1 MGQDFTNAPT
11 LADFQDAQNV
21 YAPNGELIG
30 WDWMLSPY
38 GFFGAMTEFAPI
50 GQSWYH
56 GGSVSMERRFY
67 DGLQFNANYTYSKT
81 IDWIENDLFTSY
93 MNPRRPYN
101 MLDPGQGQGLS
112 GLDHTHKF
120 AVGWLWEIPSPST
133 GSKWG
138 DGIIGGWE
146 LNGTYLAES
155 GQRLTIISRRDLN
168 GDYDTAGD
176 TAWENSAGSAMVGT
190 DVNPVCW
197 DGTSTTIGGC
207 GAANT
212 VGYVPVNANA
222 RYIRGGSGMVSNMG
236 RGTFRAPGINTWN
249 LGLFKNIAVREGM
262 KLQIQIQMWNAFNHP
277 SFGIG
282 NGSVFGTT
290 SAATGFPGY
299 VTPGTGQFLDETIF
313 SGGLGASPFQRII
326 QWGLRLTF

>member
-101 MLDPGQGQGLS
+101 MLDPGSQRVLWFRRLS
-112 GLDHTHKF
+112 P
-120 AVGWLWEIPSPST
+120 W
-133 GSKWG
+133 
-138 DGIIGGWE
+138 
-146 LNGTYLAES
+146 
-155 GQRLTIISRRDLN
+155 
-168 GDYDTAGD
+168 
-176 TAWENSAGSAMVGT
+176 
-190 DVNPVCW
+190 
-197 DGTSTTIGGC
+197 TS
-207 GAANT
+207 
-212 VGYVPVNANA
+212 
-222 RYIRGGSGMVSNMG
+222 SQ
-236 RGTFRAPGINTWN
+236 APPY
-249 LGLFKNIAVREGM
+249 FPA
-262 KLQIQIQMWNAFNHP
+262 P
-277 SFGIG
+277 P
-282 NGSVFGTT
+282 
-290 SAATGFPGY
+290 AT
-299 VTPGTGQFLDETIF
+299 L
-313 SGGLGASPFQRII
+313 SLH
-326 QWGLRLTF
+326 L